1 MELKGTQ
8 WHISARPTKIDEVYG
23 GASSNIDTMLKPF
36 VKMHAKDDKWPNGI
50 LLMGKSGGGKTT
62 IAKIIAMTMVCK
74 HKDAEG
80 NPCGECPECR
90 QIIDEKFKHD
100 VQLITVADLK
110 KDSES
115 ANEGLSKL
123 IQDSRALPFFGSK
136 YRVIIFDEIQELLR
150 SRGAINEL
158 LKELERKD
166 SRTKWIFTSMDTIK
180 ATGSTVETELGNGSG
195 YGSSGNTGFLRRLAD
210 ATFKFTTLETSDLM
224 KYMVNFCKTHI
235 YEGEQTLWSYL
246 FTVLDES
253 TKSFLTEGFKV
264 IAEASVGSIGTA
276 LAHLQYCVDNKVF
289 TIPAI
294 SKYVGMAPEV
304 KILDA
309 VVSLATNNK
318 SDEAFMQISGIT
330 QDNFPTVYQ
339 IMMSEIRRAEMMRV
353 FNRIG
358 TLKVKKGVEEFKVI
372 DDHTDGPE
380 KISFNRAKSIL
391 AGQNYNKLKKA
402 LLELNQE
409 GFFTL
414 DTFKVKLL
422 DVFE

>member
-8 WHISARPTKIDEVYG
+8 WHISARPGKIDEIYG
-23 GASSNIDTMLKPF
+23 GNSNIETQLKPF
-36 VKMHAKDDKWPNGI
+36 VKLHAKDDKWPNGI

-62 IAKIIAMTMVCK
+62 VAKIIAKTMVCK
-74 HKDAEG
+74 HKDADG
-80 NPCGECPECR
+80 NPCNECPDCKA
-90 QIIDEKFKHD
+90 IDSEKFNRD
-100 VQLITVADLK
+100 VKLVTVADLK
-110 KDSES
+110 KNADS
-115 ANEGLSKL
+115 ANEGLQVL
-123 IQDSRALPFFGSK
+123 INESRALPFFGSP

-166 SRTKWIFTSMDTIK
+166 SKTKWIFTSMDNIK

-195 YGSSGNTGFLRRLAD
+195 YGSSGNTGFLRRVAD

-224 KYMVNFCKTHI
+224 KYLFNFCKTQY
-235 YEGEQTLWSYL
+235 YEGEQTLYSYL
-246 FTVLDES
+246 CTVLTEE
-253 TKSFLTEGFKV
+253 TKSFLTEGFQV

-276 LAHLQYCVDNKVF
+276 LAHLQYCIDNQVF
-289 TIPAI
+289 NIPAI
-294 SKYVGMAPEV
+294 SKYVGMTPEV

-309 VVSLATNNK
+309 VVSLANNTK
-318 SDEAFMQISGIT
+318 TDDAFLQISGIT

-339 IMMSEIRRAEMMRV
+339 IMMSEIRRAEMVRV

-358 TLKVKKGVEEFKVI
+358 NLKVKKGVEEFVVT
-372 DDHTDGPE
+372 DDKTTGPE
-380 KISFNRAKSIL
+380 AISFNRAKNL
-391 AGQNYNKLKKA
+391 LKGQNYNKLKKA
-402 LLELNQE
+402 LLELNQD